1 MTEPTPKQPSHP
13 ELVQELAGKN
23 LDSWR
28 RATGRSFSVRLNLWY
43 TGFLLIALGA
53 FYGVAYYYIAATLQ
67 QRDRDIALDRV
78 RLCLVWYNEGG
89 SRLLQQ
95 RLNGLAAAERDS
107 FFVRLSN
114 PHQNIFYSQTSSGEA
129 IDQRYLGALP
139 ASTEPGSLHFSL
151 IPAHDPNRAWT
162 TAAATTSDGTWL
174 QAGLLTENRGRLL
187 ERFRLFFL
195 IGLVPTILL
204 GFCGGAMITHRA
216 LLPLRQL
223 VATIRSIISTG
234 DMRARVS
241 ASSNGD
247 ELDDLVTLFN
257 RMLERN
263 EALIAGMRAALDNV
277 AHDLRTPVTRLR
289 GTAELALQNPENAA
303 ALREALADCV
313 EESDRVATMLLT
325 LMDISEAET
334 GTMRLNRAEVDVAQL
349 VESVIDLYD
358 IVAEEK
364 EITVKSHLPTG
375 IVLHADRVRLQQ
387 VVANLLDNA
396 LKYTPTKGTVT
407 LALQRDGNQIVLTVQ
422 DTGEGIS
429 PEDLPRV
436 WNRLFRGDASR
447 SQRGLGLGLSFVRAI
462 VIAHGGAVAVE
473 SQPGKGSLF
482 TVKLPV

>member
-1 MTEPTPKQPSHP
+1 MPLESSKPSHP
-13 ELVQELAGKN
+13 ELVKELAGK
-23 LDSWR
+23 STAWQG
-28 RATGRSFSVRLNLWY
+28 AGRSFSLRLNLWY

-53 FYGVAYYYIAATLQ
+53 LYGVAYYFIAATLQ

-78 RLCLVWYNEGG
+78 RLCIIWYNEGG
-89 SRLLQQ
+89 VPLLQQ

-107 FFVRLSN
+107 FFVRLTN
-114 PHQNIFYSQTSSGEA
+114 AHQNIFYAQTSSGEA
-129 IDQRYLGALP
+129 IDQRHLGALP
-139 ASTEPGSLHFSL
+139 ATSEPDVTHFSL
-151 IPAHDPNRAWT
+151 IPAHDPNRIWS
-162 TAAATTSDGTWL
+162 TAAAITRDGTWL
-174 QAGLLTENRGRLL
+174 QAGLLTENRARFL
-187 ERFRLFFL
+187 EHFRTLFL

-204 GFCGGAMITHRA
+204 GFCGGAIITHRA

-234 DMRARVS
+234 EMRARVPTP
-241 ASSNGD
+241 SNGD

-257 RMLERN
+257 RMLDRN
-263 EALIAGMRAALDNV
+263 ESLICGMRAALDNV

-289 GTAELALQNPENAA
+289 GTAELALQNPENAD

-313 EESDRVATMLLT
+313 EESDRVTTMLMT

-334 GTMRLNRAEVDVAQL
+334 GTMRLNRVEVDLGKL
-349 VESVIDLYD
+349 VESVVDLYD

-364 EITVKSHLPTG
+364 EITVSTDLPPG
-375 IVLHADRVRLQQ
+375 ITLHADRVRLQQ

-396 LKYTPTKGTVT
+396 LKYTPKKGNVS
-407 LALQRDGNQIVLTVQ
+407 LAILREGAQVVLTVQ
-422 DTGEGIS
+422 DSGEGIS
-429 PEDLPRV
+429 EADLPRI

-462 VIAHGGAVAVE
+462 VTAHGGLVTVD
-473 SQPGKGSLF
+473 SQLGKGSRF